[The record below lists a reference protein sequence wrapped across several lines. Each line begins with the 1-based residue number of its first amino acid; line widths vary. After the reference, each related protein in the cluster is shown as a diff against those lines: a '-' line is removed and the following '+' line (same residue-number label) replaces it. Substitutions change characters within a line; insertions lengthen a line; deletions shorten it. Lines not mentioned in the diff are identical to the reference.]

1 MPQCAQVLST
11 IDMFRGLLLDQS
23 AMISTVFTH
32 LAKSSLRYT
41 QIDRSDPT
49 ASAPPAV
56 PCAWLNSASC
66 SLVVGPSEPLAGR
79 HQSDGSY
86 TLGAIRRN
94 IIDAPVVLIRG
105 ESSPSR

>member
-32 LAKSSLRYT
+32 LAKSSLLYA

-49 ASAPPAV
+49 ASASPAV
-56 PCAWLNSASC
+56 PCVWLNNVRVDRLFAQG
-66 SLVVGPSEPLAGR
+66 GP
-79 HQSDGSY
+79 H
-86 TLGAIRRN
+86 
-94 IIDAPVVLIRG
+94 
-105 ESSPSR
+105 SSRPCTSSRD